1 MELKKA
7 FEKPEIEVIEF
18 NAMDVITASNENF
31 ASTCSYDIDSIR
43 NFFNIK
49 V

>member
-1 MELKKA
+1 MELKKV
-7 FEKPEIEVIEF
+7 FHMPQVEVIEF
-18 NAMDVITASNENF
+18 NARDVITDSF
-31 ASTCSYDIDSIR
+31 SSTCSYDIESIK